1 MTVRTKK
8 VRPILD
14 LIDELNGDMSVPD
27 VQTLEDLEEIQSD
40 LDGKMEAL
48 REQIKIR
55 EHKERS

>member
-1 MTVRTKK
+1 
-8 VRPILD
+8 

>member
-1 MTVRTKK
+1 VTVRTKK